1 MSTLNINERRNGSV
15 VILDLKGNIRLG
27 KDNTDIH
34 QALRNLVEKGEKNVL
49 INLAEVSRID
59 SSGLGELVA
68 GYATL
73 QKNGGDLKLLNLT
86 LKVNELMMI
95 TKLLTVFEVFE
106 NEAEAVQ
113 SFDNSAAKTADIT
126 D

>member
-95 TKLLTVFEVFE
+95 TKLLTVFDVFE

-113 SFDNSAAKTADIT
+113 SFDNSAAKTADIA

>member
-15 VILDLKGNIRLG
+15 VILDLKGNIRIG
-27 KDNTDIH
+27 KDNLDIH
-34 QALRNLVEKGEKNVL
+34 QALRQLVEKGEKNVL
-49 INLAEVSRID
+49 INLAEVNHID

-68 GYATL
+68 GYTTL
-73 QKNGGDLKLLNLT
+73 QKSDGNLKLLNLT

-106 NEAEAVQ
+106 NEAEAVK
-113 SFDNSAAKTADIT
+113 SFDNSSAQTADNT

>member
-15 VILDLKGNIRLG
+15 VILDLQGNIRLG
-27 KDNTDIH
+27 KDNTDLH
-34 QALRNLVEKGEKNVL
+34 QILRRLVEEGEKNVL

-95 TKLLTVFEVFE
+95 TKLLTVFDVFE
-106 NEAEAVQ
+106 NETEAVE
-113 SFDNSAAKTADIT
+113 SFDKSPAKSAEISG
-126 D
+126 